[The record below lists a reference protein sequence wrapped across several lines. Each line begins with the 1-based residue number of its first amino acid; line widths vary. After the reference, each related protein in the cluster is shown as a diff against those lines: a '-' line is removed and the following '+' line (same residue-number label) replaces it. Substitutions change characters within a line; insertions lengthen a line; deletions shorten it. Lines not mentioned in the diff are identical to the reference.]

1 MVDSSNIYREQQKA
15 VALEFMEKALVI
27 LVEVDDSAADCY
39 LQQSIDTCMASPR
52 MTFPED
58 EFWDCVDELPHLTD
72 RVLFLHRQNGLSIE
86 QIAKRLGIEQKEAAE
101 RLSVGLALVRG
112 SFSLMEH

>member
-1 MVDSSNIYREQQKA
+1 
-15 VALEFMEKALVI
+15 
-27 LVEVDDSAADCY
+27 
-39 LQQSIDTCMASPR
+39 MASPR

-86 QIAKRLGIEQKEAAE
+86 QIAKRLGIEQKGVTT
-101 RLSVGLALVRG
+101 RK
-112 SFSLMEH
+112 

>member
-1 MVDSSNIYREQQKA
+1 
-15 VALEFMEKALVI
+15 
-27 LVEVDDSAADCY
+27 
-39 LQQSIDTCMASPR
+39 MASPR

-86 QIAKRLGIEQKEAAE
+86 QIAKRLGIEQKERPNGFRGACPCS
-101 RLSVGLALVRG
+101 RLIQPDGALIAG
-112 SFSLMEH
+112 SG

>member
-1 MVDSSNIYREQQKA
+1 
-15 VALEFMEKALVI
+15 MEKALAI

-86 QIAKRLGIEQKEAAE
+86 QIAKRLGIEQKEAARSE
-101 RLSVGLALVRG
+101 EHTSELQ
-112 SFSLMEH
+112 SLMRTRYADDRWK

>member
-1 MVDSSNIYREQQKA
+1 
-15 VALEFMEKALVI
+15 
-27 LVEVDDSAADCY
+27 
-39 LQQSIDTCMASPR
+39 
-52 MTFPED
+52 
-58 EFWDCVDELPHLTD
+58 LTD